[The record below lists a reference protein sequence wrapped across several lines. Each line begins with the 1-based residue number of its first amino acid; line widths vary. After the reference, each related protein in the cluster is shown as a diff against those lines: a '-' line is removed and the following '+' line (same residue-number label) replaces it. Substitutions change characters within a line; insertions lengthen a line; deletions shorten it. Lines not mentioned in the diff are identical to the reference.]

1 MRIGDQT
8 GKVKRVNA
16 ASLRSTAASG
26 SRISIFA
33 AGRSIRVL
41 CLMCMTV
48 LLLTG
53 CKSRASELR
62 LQGISELE
70 KGKYEDAIKTLDE
83 ALQESNGKIS
93 REQFD
98 ILLYRA
104 EAEYMTGDYD
114 AAQHTLDILTKVDGK
129 KDTYEKMQKQIDAK
143 LLIKEASE
151 ALDKNDTATA
161 REKLDEASANGL
173 SNDRDQEYDEIVYL
187 EKTGKWQEA
196 YDAMQSYMT
205 RYPGDKE
212 AEREQSFLK
221 TRTDALHN
229 NPLLSGSSATAAAAN
244 AAGAG
249 TAGTGTAGTGSK
261 TGAQETTGAAGK
273 AAGTDSSGAAG
284 TETRSAGIA
293 GKAAGTDAAESAAET
308 EAQ

>member
-1 MRIGDQT
+1 MTESASSVLLSTSRISALRRSAHWEIRTAAVLDQQASSNHSERRKQMRIGDQT

-114 AAQHTLDILTKVDGK
+114 AGLAAQQTRD
-129 KDTYEKMQKQIDAK
+129 EKI
-143 LLIKEASE
+143 S
-151 ALDKNDTATA
+151 ALDMNSETYTFED
-161 REKLDEASANGL
+161 LML
-173 SNDRDQEYDEIVYL
+173 I
-187 EKTGKWQEA
+187 
-196 YDAMQSYMT
+196 
-205 RYPGDKE
+205 
-212 AEREQSFLK
+212 
-221 TRTDALHN
+221 
-229 NPLLSGSSATAAAAN
+229 
-244 AAGAG
+244 
-249 TAGTGTAGTGSK
+249 SK
-261 TGAQETTGAAGK
+261 
-273 AAGTDSSGAAG
+273 
-284 TETRSAGIA
+284 IILYCV
-293 GKAAGTDAAESAAET
+293 
-308 EAQ
+308 